1 MSGPAFALRS
11 VGKRYGALTA
21 LAAVSLEG
29 LPGECL
35 ALVGHNGAGKTT
47 LMKLLLGL
55 VRPSEGTVQT
65 LGADPTSA
73 AGDQARFQLGFLPE
87 TIAFDAAMTGRE
99 VLAFYARLKRLAPR
113 TAEPLL
119 ERVGLA
125 AAAGRR
131 VGTYSKGM
139 RQRLGLAQALLGRP
153 RLLLLDEPTTGL
165 DPELRRSFYEL
176 ISRAHARRRHRA
188 SVLARAQRDGGAH
201 RPRRHPR
208 ARPADR
214 VRVARRPAAAGAAAG
229 AGSHHGAAVPD
240 RARRRTARAWAWRR
254 NGWTSGPWWS
264 PARAER
270 KMELL
275 RTLGELGPQIEDVDI
290 VPPALDELYGHFLA
304 PGDAVVT
311 PVAVIALQ
319 EVKNGLR
326 NRWVLAA
333 TLLLAVLALSLTLLG
348 SAPTGAVKVSELTV
362 TVVSLA
368 SLTVFLVPL
377 IALLL
382 AYDAI
387 VGEAE
392 RGTLLLLLAYPVARH
407 QVLLGKFL
415 GHLLILVVATVL
427 GYGAAGLAVGLRG
440 DTGPAAW
447 AAFGALLGSS
457 ILLGAAFLAIGY
469 LLSTLVRER
478 ATAGGMALGI
488 WLLLVIVYDTAL
500 LGLLV
505 ADGGRFVTPGLFG
518 ALLLLNPSD
527 AFRLLNLAG
536 FADARLVAGLAGVD
550 AGPAGHPAAALGALA
565 AWVLLPL
572 GLAGWLLARRE
583 I

>member
-1 MSGPAFALRS
+1 MTGPAFALQS

-21 LAAVSLEG
+21 LTAVSLEG

-55 VRPSEGTVQT
+55 VRPSEGTVLT

-99 VLAFYARLKRLAPR
+99 VLAFYARLKRLAPS

-176 ISRAHARRRHRA
+176 IGE
-188 SVLARAQRDGGAH
+188 LTRDGVTVLLSSHALSEME
-201 RPRRHPR
+201 
-208 ARPADR
+208 ARTDR
-214 VRVARRPAAAGAAAG
+214 VAILERGRLIACGSLADLRRQARLPVQVRITVPLCQTGRVAERLG
-229 AGSHHGAAVPD
+229 HGLAPERLD
-240 RARRRTARAWAWRR
+240 ERTLVVAC
-254 NGWTSGPWWS
+254 P
-264 PARAER
+264 AER

-275 RTLGELGPQIEDVDI
+275 RTAGRAR
-290 VPPALDELYGHFLA
+290 PADRGRRHRAAGAGRAVRPLPG

-427 GYGAAGLAVGLRG
+427 GYGAAGLVVGLRG
-440 DTGPAAW
+440 DTDPAAW

-550 AGPAGHPAAALGALA
+550 AGPAGSPAAALGALA

>member
-1 MSGPAFALRS
+1 M
-11 VGKRYGALTA
+11 
-21 LAAVSLEG
+21 
-29 LPGECL
+29 
-35 ALVGHNGAGKTT
+35 
-47 LMKLLLGL
+47 
-55 VRPSEGTVQT
+55 
-65 LGADPTSA
+65 
-73 AGDQARFQLGFLPE
+73 
-87 TIAFDAAMTGRE
+87 
-99 VLAFYARLKRLAPR
+99 
-113 TAEPLL
+113 
-119 ERVGLA
+119 
-125 AAAGRR
+125 
-131 VGTYSKGM
+131 
-139 RQRLGLAQALLGRP
+139 
-153 RLLLLDEPTTGL
+153 
-165 DPELRRSFYEL
+165 
-176 ISRAHARRRHRA
+176 
-188 SVLARAQRDGGAH
+188 
-201 RPRRHPR
+201 
-208 ARPADR
+208 
-214 VRVARRPAAAGAAAG
+214 
-229 AGSHHGAAVPD
+229 
-240 RARRRTARAWAWRR
+240 
-254 NGWTSGPWWS
+254 
-264 PARAER
+264 
-270 KMELL
+270 
-275 RTLGELGPQIEDVDI
+275 
-290 VPPALDELYGHFLA
+290 
-304 PGDAVVT
+304 T

-427 GYGAAGLAVGLRG
+427 GYGAAGLVVGLRG

-457 ILLGAAFLAIGY
+457 ILLGATFLAIGY

-550 AGPAGHPAAALGALA
+550 AGLASSPVAALSALA
-565 AWVLLPL
+565 VWVLLPL
-572 GLAGWLLARRE
+572 GLASWLLARRE

>member
-1 MSGPAFALRS
+1 MSGPAFVLQS
-11 VGKRYGALTA
+11 VGKRYGGVTALT
-21 LAAVSLEG
+21 AVSLEG

-55 VRPSEGTVQT
+55 VRPSEGTVLT
-65 LGADPTSA
+65 LAADPTSA
-73 AGDQARFQLGFLPE
+73 AGDAARFQLGFLPE

-99 VLAFYARLKRLAPR
+99 VLAFYARLKRLAPS
-113 TAEPLL
+113 TGEPLL

-125 AAAGRR
+125 PAAGRR

-165 DPELRRSFYEL
+165 DPALRRSFYEL
-176 ISRAHARRRHRA
+176 ISELTRDGVTVLLSSHALSEMEARTDRVAILERGRLIACGSLADLRRQARLPVQVRITVPLCQTGRVAERLGHGLTAGAPGRADPGGR
-188 SVLARAQRDGGAH
+188 LPGRAQDGAAAAAG
-201 RPRRHPR
+201 R

-214 VRVARRPAAAGAAAG
+214 GRRHRATG
-229 AGSHHGAAVPD
+229 AGRAVRPLP
-240 RARRRTARAWAWRR
+240 
-254 NGWTSGPWWS
+254 G
-264 PARAER
+264 
-270 KMELL
+270 
-275 RTLGELGPQIEDVDI
+275 
-290 VPPALDELYGHFLA
+290 

-319 EVKNGLR
+319 EVRNGLR

-427 GYGAAGLAVGLRG
+427 GYGAAGLVVGLRG

-550 AGPAGHPAAALGALA
+550 AGPAGSPVAALGALA
-565 AWVLLPL
+565 AWVVLPL
-572 GLAGWLLARRE
+572 GLASWLLARRE